1 MNRIFLMAPDVESAK
16 RVVDDLVRAGVD
28 HSQIHVIAKDDIPL
42 ENLPT
47 ASFFEKSDMAHAVEQ
62 GLALGGAS
70 GVLAGLVAL
79 TFPAAGLVLGG
90 GAILLATTLA
100 GASVGTFGA
109 ILRAVNIPNAQ
120 LKEYAQD
127 LEQGRILIF
136 VDVANDKV
144 DAIRE
149 LIQKNHGEVRDT
161 GVKPRVAHPFP

>member
-1 MNRIFLMAPDVESAK
+1 
-16 RVVDDLVRAGVD
+16 
-28 HSQIHVIAKDDIPL
+28 
-42 ENLPT
+42 
-47 ASFFEKSDMAHAVEQ
+47 MAHAVEQ

-100 GASVGTFGA
+100 GASIGTFGA

-120 LKEYAQD
+120 LKEYEQD

-136 VDVANDKV
+136 ADVANDKV
-144 DAIRE
+144 DTVRE
-149 LIQKNHGEVRDT
+149 LIQKKHGEVRDS
-161 GVKPRVAHPFP
+161 GVKPRVTHPFP